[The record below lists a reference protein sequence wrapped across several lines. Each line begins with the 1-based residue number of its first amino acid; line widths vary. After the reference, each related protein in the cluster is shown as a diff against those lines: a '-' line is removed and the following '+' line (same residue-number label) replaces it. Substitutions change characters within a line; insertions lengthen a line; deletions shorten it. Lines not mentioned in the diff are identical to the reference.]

1 MIRIFAP
8 STRDSFLRPDA
19 VTFTNLV
26 LHGLACVAL
35 LVPLGKVAKQELF
48 DRLIVYLVPP
58 DKPGGR
64 EKGVGDAAFNTAPV
78 DAGFTK
84 GSAVAHTPT
93 EPEPTLGKAPE
104 LDAAN
109 ISALVDP
116 APGDNALTVLEVDSA
131 VVRDPTSAAPEYPQH
146 LIDRGIEGSAAVRFV
161 VDTNG
166 VADTMSY
173 RVLKATHADFAVAV
187 RRALPG
193 MKFRPALRGGVKVR
207 QLVEQTFSFK
217 IAARDT
223 TRMPRPTAPP
233 R

>member
-26 LHGLACVAL
+26 LHAAACIAL

-64 EKGVGDAAFNTAPV
+64 DKGTGDAAFNTTPV

-84 GSAVAHTPT
+84 GVEVAHTPS
-93 EPEPTLGKAPE
+93 EPEPTLGKAPD
-104 LDAAN
+104 LDAVN
-109 ISALVDP
+109 VSAIVDP
-116 APGDNALTVLEVDSA
+116 APGENALTVLEVDSA
-131 VVRDPTSAAPEYPQH
+131 VVRDPTSTAPEYPQH
-146 LIDRGIEGSAAVRFV
+146 LIDHGIEGSAAVRFV

-166 VADTMSY
+166 VADTISY
-173 RVLKATHADFAVAV
+173 RVLKATHPDFAVAV

-193 MKFRPALRGGVKVR
+193 MKFRPALRGGIKVR

-217 IAARDT
+217 IANRDT
-223 TRMPRPTAPP
+223 ASRPRPTTPL